1 MGKNLSR
8 GPQSA
13 KLSLEQITRLR
24 HVQTSRRGEAGSIP
38 QLAKYM
44 KAPFRWQTLSQA
56 LRGRPIRLI
65 NFQFIVD
72 WLNEQKTET
81 RRPAN
86 PRPPQVPAV
95 RG

>member
-1 MGKNLSR
+1 MKR

-13 KLSLEQITRLR
+13 KLSLEQITVLR
-24 HVQTSRRGEAGSIP
+24 KIQSHRRDGIP
-38 QLAKYM
+38 GLAAFM

-65 NFQFIVD
+65 NHQFIVD
-72 WLNEQKTET
+72 WLATAEGQDGQKTKDGAKP
-81 RRPAN
+81 RPA
-86 PRPPQVPAV
+86 QVPAV